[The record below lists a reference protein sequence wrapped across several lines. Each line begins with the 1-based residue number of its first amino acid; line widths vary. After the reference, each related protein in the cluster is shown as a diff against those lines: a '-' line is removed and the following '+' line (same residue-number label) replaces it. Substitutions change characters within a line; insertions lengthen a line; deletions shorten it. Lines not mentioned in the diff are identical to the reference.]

1 VYLKK
6 NVDGDET
13 LFNNDELQESKSV
26 ILFKLKLYNLKSE
39 TRMQWHS

>member
-1 VYLKK
+1 MYLKK
-6 NVDGDET
+6 NVDGDEK
-13 LFNNDELQESKSV
+13 LFNNELQESKSV